1 LPLALLLSPAA
12 AQQLNPSAFRVL
24 GQADL
29 RQNGLNGVQGSEL
42 ASPSAVALDAR
53 GGVLHLYVADTG
65 NNRVLGWRDANSYQA
80 GAKADLVLGQANL
93 SVSVPLGI
101 GNGGLNA
108 PLGVAVQPSTG
119 NVFVADTDNH
129 RVLRFP
135 SPFDNPDRVE
145 PDRFYGQPTLASRN
159 PNSSGLSERSMN
171 RPSAVAFD
179 RLGNLWVADRAN
191 QRVLRIPGSALD
203 TNEAPADVVVGQPN
217 FFVASTNAGGNVSA
231 TGFNTPIGLAFDGA
245 GALYVSDFTNARVL
259 VFNSP
264 HSTGQAANRVLGQ
277 MTFLTSGA
285 PPTPTA
291 SSLRGPA
298 GLEVSSAGHLF
309 VSVPLDNRV
318 LVFNNVAQAGA
329 GAAADRVLGQ
339 LVFTTDGR
347 NITTH
352 PQAGPQGLNSVSDV
366 AVDADGNVFVADGL
380 NHRVVA
386 YASGS
391 NTATRV
397 WGQPD
402 FSRNSPN
409 GVEANSISGAYQ
421 MLVDYTTE
429 PFPIYVSDTNNHRIL
444 VWRDSTRFTNGAAA
458 DLVIGQPGLTT
469 AVANV
474 DTGAGQTPS
483 PTSLAGPRGMALD
496 AAGNLFVADTI
507 NNRVLRYPRPT
518 EQSGRITAD
527 LVLGQGDFFSSISAA
542 VTSRSLRA
550 PNGVAFDAQ
559 GNLFIS
565 DTGNNRVLQFG
576 PSLANNAAA
585 VRVFGQRDFVSGAAP
600 GQISAE
606 SLFSPEGVFLD
617 AFGFLY
623 VADTGAHRVLI
634 YPNATESAPTGASA
648 SIVIGQGSFG
658 AFGPGGGNARLN
670 SPRNVT
676 TDSSGNIYVSDSG
689 NHRVLIFQAIFDLPI
704 FGAQAAF
711 VVGQGNLNSGSP
723 NFNSSDGSATA
734 QSLFAPVGLFLDRN
748 ATLYVGDTGNNRVL
762 HFLKPGVAVNAA
774 HFLPQVPVAPGSLV
788 SLFGVGFT
796 AAGESEQASQTPL
809 PRQLAGRRVEVT
821 PGNDAPLLFVS
832 AGQINMQV
840 PVETPSGSQGVAV
853 RRVDTNELLAGGV
866 LSVLEAGPGFFTA
879 TQNGTGQ
886 AMALN
891 QNGSLNGPSNP
902 AARGSVIS
910 VFGTGQGPVQPA
922 VGSGQAAPS
931 SPPLATSIATPT
943 SDGAKCL
950 TVQPSVCVA
959 IGSTFGDVLFS
970 GLAPGFVGLWQLNV
984 RIPEAA
990 VNGDTVPIRPII
1002 RGRPGNVSTVA
1013 IQ

>member
-1 LPLALLLSPAA
+1 
-12 AQQLNPSAFRVL
+12 
-24 GQADL
+24 
-29 RQNGLNGVQGSEL
+29 
-42 ASPSAVALDAR
+42 
-53 GGVLHLYVADTG
+53 
-65 NNRVLGWRDANSYQA
+65 
-80 GAKADLVLGQANL
+80 
-93 SVSVPLGI
+93 
-101 GNGGLNA
+101 
-108 PLGVAVQPSTG
+108 
-119 NVFVADTDNH
+119 
-129 RVLRFP
+129 
-135 SPFDNPDRVE
+135 
-145 PDRFYGQPTLASRN
+145 
-159 PNSSGLSERSMN
+159 
-171 RPSAVAFD
+171 
-179 RLGNLWVADRAN
+179 
-191 QRVLRIPGSALD
+191 
-203 TNEAPADVVVGQPN
+203 
-217 FFVASTNAGGNVSA
+217 
-231 TGFNTPIGLAFDGA
+231 
-245 GALYVSDFTNARVL
+245 
-259 VFNSP
+259 
-264 HSTGQAANRVLGQ
+264 
-277 MTFLTSGA
+277 
-285 PPTPTA
+285 
-291 SSLRGPA
+291 
-298 GLEVSSAGHLF
+298 
-309 VSVPLDNRV
+309 
-318 LVFNNVAQAGA
+318 
-329 GAAADRVLGQ
+329 
-339 LVFTTDGR
+339 
-347 NITTH
+347 
-352 PQAGPQGLNSVSDV
+352 
-366 AVDADGNVFVADGL
+366 
-380 NHRVVA
+380 
-386 YASGS
+386 
-391 NTATRV
+391 
-397 WGQPD
+397 
-402 FSRNSPN
+402 
-409 GVEANSISGAYQ
+409 
-421 MLVDYTTE
+421 
-429 PFPIYVSDTNNHRIL
+429 
-444 VWRDSTRFTNGAAA
+444 
-458 DLVIGQPGLTT
+458 
-469 AVANV
+469 
-474 DTGAGQTPS
+474 
-483 PTSLAGPRGMALD
+483 
-496 AAGNLFVADTI
+496 
-507 NNRVLRYPRPT
+507 
-518 EQSGRITAD
+518 
-527 LVLGQGDFFSSISAA
+527 
-542 VTSRSLRA
+542 
-550 PNGVAFDAQ
+550 
-559 GNLFIS
+559 
-565 DTGNNRVLQFG
+565 
-576 PSLANNAAA
+576 
-585 VRVFGQRDFVSGAAP
+585 
-600 GQISAE
+600 
-606 SLFSPEGVFLD
+606 
-617 AFGFLY
+617 
-623 VADTGAHRVLI
+623 VLI

-902 AARGSVIS
+902 ATRGSVIS